1 MLNTDPGPK
10 AEGFWAPD
18 CRSLSAQAGLPQS
31 CYRGGNWETRGLSFI
46 RAGPAGEGAE
56 VQSWLWCSY
65 VLCVTVGTSLPS
77 LGYFSICA
85 MGLSWLQEP
94 LDSVP
99 VLGPMERDEAQG
111 TEAGDGMAWPAQSCP
126 DAHVLRLSDPAVHLA
141 T

>member
-1 MLNTDPGPK
+1 MDPGPK

>member
-1 MLNTDPGPK
+1 MDPGPK

-18 CRSLSAQAGLPQS
+18 CRSLSAQARLPQS